1 MISQKQYASRRRDLM
16 AMMQGN
22 SIAVI
27 AAAPEKIRSKDTH
40 YPYKQATN
48 LSYLCGFARARVSD
62 AA

>member
-1 MISQKQYASRRRDLM
+1 MISQRQYASRRRDLM

-40 YPYKQATN
+40 YPYKQSTN
-48 LSYLCGFARARVSD
+48 LAISPASLSHNPLCY
-62 AA
+62 